1 MLQKIRESF
10 EPRELLYPSNLLSL
24 VRVALIWP
32 TIRYLLRP
40 DGGHKALGLIALGMA
55 TDFVDGPLAR
65 ARGEVSRL
73 GKLIDPIADK
83 VTLDAV
89 ALALSARRDFPWWVT
104 YLLLGRDAAI
114 LTGST
119 LIFRS
124 NAHISTSIWAGKV
137 TTAALTGTF
146 LLYILDAQPWGR
158 RLLKLT
164 LIPLGIS
171 WGQYGVL
178 YWQWLRT
185 PDSGDADRTS

>member
-10 EPRELLYPSNLLSL
+10 EPRELMYPSNLLGL
-24 VRVALIWP
+24 LRIGLIWP

-40 DGGHKALGLIALGMA
+40 DGGQKAIGLIALGMA
-55 TDFVDGPLAR
+55 TDFVDGPIAR
-65 ARGEVSRL
+65 ARGEVSGL
-73 GKLIDPIADK
+73 GKLLDPIADK

-89 ALALSARRDFPWWVT
+89 ALALSARRGFPWWVT

-119 LIFRS
+119 LIFRR
-124 NAHISTSIWAGKV
+124 NAYISTSIWAGKV
-137 TTAALTGTF
+137 TTAGLTATF

-171 WGQYGVL
+171 WAQYGER
-178 YWQWLRT
+178 YWQWLRS
-185 PDSGDADRTS
+185 PESSDGDEAS